1 MRMLTGVLVALW
13 IGAAAT
19 TARAEDARPA
29 LAQRYV
35 ELAVGEGVEKTLR
48 EAVRIELAAAT
59 GYSDAERAWLGENA
73 PRILAVHTQRMLERM
88 TGVYAE
94 RFTEEELRALVA
106 FHDSAIGR
114 SIAVKE
120 SAIALD
126 QRMEVLA
133 LQQAYTQELMGKFCA
148 AFSCNGP
155 TAKP

>member
-1 MRMLTGVLVALW
+1 MRVLTGVMVALW
-13 IGAAAT
+13 LGAAAT
-19 TARAEDARPA
+19 TARAEDDRPA

-35 ELAVGEGVEKTLR
+35 ELVVGEGVEKTLS
-48 EAVRIELAAAT
+48 EAVRVELAAAT

-73 PRILAVHTQRMLERM
+73 PKILAVHTEQMLERM

-94 RFTEEELRALVA
+94 RFTEDELRALVA

-114 SIAVKE
+114 SISAKE
-120 SAIALD
+120 DAIALD

-133 LQQAYTQELMGKFCA
+133 LQQAYTNELMGKFCA

-155 TAKP
+155 TIQP